1 MVQTTA
7 PRPQKSLAVAVTV
20 AATVCGCAAGC
31 RQRLPPAGWR
41 LAIVAGWGAGGAV
54 ENVFLE
60 RLAYMIFAY
69 PNPRQYIPIILWN
82 IELHFFLK
90 LIGLKKNLA

>member
-41 LAIVAGWGAGGAV
+41 LVIVAGWGASGAI
-54 ENVFLE
+54 ENVFWNGWLIWF
-60 RLAYMIFAY
+60 LLMLIPANIFLLFCG
-69 PNPRQYIPIILWN
+69 I
-82 IELHFFLK
+82 
-90 LIGLKKNLA
+90 